1 MRRAN
6 RTRRRA
12 AHDNRQQDDRGTD
25 RTRTADHRER
35 TCPKDSNVN
44 LLSDPLH
51 PWNQR
56 SALWRTTGRRETN
69 QRGAHQW
76 ECMGRRRASSDH
88 AAHAARPCTQ
98 QTAVHTSGSAHTR
111 ETAVC
116 APSWIAPC
124 MRCLMCALPL
134 VCTAVYCEHTRGNAH
149 NRQRRTP
156 AEVHSTAVK
165 YETHSSNAQRSRSW
179 RRTRS
184 GRRRPRT
191 GRHLPERRG
200 QSTRADRAR

>member
-56 SALWRTTGRRETN
+56 SALWRTTDRRETN

-134 VCTAVYCEHTRGNAH
+134 VCTAVYCEHTRGRDSGTTDSGA
-149 NRQRRTP
+149 RQRKC
-156 AEVHSTAVK
+156 TA
-165 YETHSSNAQRSRSW
+165 Q
-179 RRTRS
+179 
-184 GRRRPRT
+184 
-191 GRHLPERRG
+191 
-200 QSTRADRAR
+200 Q